1 MKKNPMVIPMTG
13 DRTMKVTTKIT
24 VEILM
29 AAIPDEAIP
38 APKSPPMMAWEEEV
52 GRPSHQVMRFHP
64 MAPMRAARCIQGME
78 LMGTKSSLTRL
89 LMVLATAT
97 PKAKAATKLKTAAK
111 RTACLGERTLV
122 DTTVE
127 MAFAESWKPFVK
139 SKARAT
145 RMMRP
150 MMRGVGEIMAFQAFP
165 TVPQFTSGGWR
176 YPRGRLPHPRTC
188 PWHSPGSG
196 RCPSA

>member
-29 AAIPDEAIP
+29 AARPDEAIP

-139 SKARAT
+139 SKAR
-145 RMMRP
+145 P
-150 MMRGVGEIMAFQAFP
+150 MMRGVGEIIAFQALWVASP
-165 TVPQFTSGGWR
+165 AHECRMAMSE
-176 YPRGRLPHPRTC
+176 RTFAASSHLSVALSRF
-188 PWHSPGSG
+188 W
-196 RCPSA
+196 